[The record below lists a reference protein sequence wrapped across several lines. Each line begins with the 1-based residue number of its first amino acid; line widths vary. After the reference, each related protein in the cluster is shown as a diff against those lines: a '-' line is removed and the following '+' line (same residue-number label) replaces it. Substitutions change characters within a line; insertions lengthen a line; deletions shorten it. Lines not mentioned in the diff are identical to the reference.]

1 MKKVKIMIG
10 RIGSSP
16 IQYYQAS
23 ATAVLTKTAPAYG
36 AGVSIPAEANPHQAI
51 PSSASTLK
59 NNAINS
65 GPQKTGDKDCKT
77 CQSRKYQDGSDDPGV
92 SMKSPTHLSTAEAGA
107 AVSAHENEHV
117 VREQAKAAEEGREVV
132 AESVRI
138 FTAVCPECGKTYV
151 SGGETTVVT
160 RKKPDE
166 KKQGDGVGK
175 LMDFYA

>member
-1 MKKVKIMIG
+1 MIG
-10 RIGSSP
+10 RIASNP
-16 IQYYQAS
+16 MQYLGANATAMLYNKAAAS
-23 ATAVLTKTAPAYG
+23 A
-36 AGVSIPAEANPHQAI
+36 AGFSMPSGLDLDQSI
-51 PSSASTLK
+51 PSSFSGLK

-65 GPQKTGDKDCKT
+65 GPQKAGDKECKT

-117 VREQAKAAEEGREVV
+117 VREQAEAKAEDREVV

-151 SGGETTVVT
+151 SGGETTVIT
-160 RKKPDE
+160 RKKPSGQGH
-166 KKQGDGVGK
+166 KQENGVGT
-175 LMDFYA
+175 LMDFYV